1 MITLEQFSAMIPKNK
16 ESKEWYDIAV
26 DMFKKYDI
34 TTPLRIAGFMAQ
46 CAHESADFTA
56 LEENLNY
63 REETLNKIFPRYFGA
78 GKRNAAE
85 YAKNPEKIANYVYMD
100 EFRSKQGAMGNTQAG
115 DGWRFRGR
123 GIKQLTGRNN
133 YTAFAKTVDMSAEE
147 AAAYLE
153 TKKGAFESACWFWKT
168 NNIAS
173 FADKDDIVGMTK
185 RINGGTIGLDDRQS
199 RYNRAKALLS
209 GGVAAPAVV
218 KEQAKPAAAAAPA
231 KAAQRTLTRGMKGD
245 DVKRMQQA
253 LGLTADGDFGFGT
266 AGALKKWQRENGLEA
281 DGVAGP
287 ATLAKLFK

>member
-16 ESKEWYDIAV
+16 EPEAWYENVV

-63 REETLNKIFPRYFGA
+63 SEKALSSVFARYFGP
-78 GKRNAAE
+78 GKEDPAE
-85 YAKNPEKIANYVYMD
+85 YARKPEKIANYVYMD
-100 EFRSKQGAMGNTQAG
+100 KYRSSKGAMGNVNEG

-133 YTAFAKTVDMSAEE
+133 YTAFGKTVGMTAEE
-147 AAAYLE
+147 AAEYVA
-153 TKKGAFESACWFWKT
+153 TKKGALESACWFWKT
-168 NNIAS
+168 NNIEK
-173 FADKDDIVGMTK
+173 FADADDIVGMTK
-185 RINGGTIGLDDRQS
+185 RINGGTIGLDDRTS
-199 RYNRAKALLS
+199 RYERAKALL
-209 GGVAAPAVV
+209 GGKISAPVKPQITDAVTQ
-218 KEQAKPAAAAAPA
+218 KAP
-231 KAAQRTLTRGMKGD
+231 KARILTRGMKGD
-245 DVKRMQQA
+245 DVARMQKA
-253 LGLTADGDFGFGT
+253 LGITADGDFGFGT
-266 AGALKKWQRENGLEA
+266 ASALKKWQRENGLTA